1 MSSTTTAS
9 AFSSSE
15 TEALERQAEVESEA
29 PVNFAQIWNET
40 HRKVG
45 SGWIRQNG
53 YKRICLQ
60 FPDDYLPHSNAICED
75 LKAALAQADASL
87 VDVKVFILAD
97 TTYGS
102 CCVDE
107 IAAAH
112 VEADSVIHF
121 GNACRSKGTRL
132 PVLYLYP
139 VLPLKVSA
147 LLEQLMPLQTACA
160 EREVCVYL
168 DIGYQHLNEQQ
179 AAEEELGESK
189 LQTRLKETLQPKE
202 LYIEMYPPPAEDQ
215 SAGSGAEKNEPK
227 PDTERIC
234 IFVGADN
241 QRFANL
247 SLTAPAAQ
255 WHIFDGATNVLSAK
269 NPLTAQYIRRRY
281 YYIEKCKD
289 AQTLG
294 LIVATL
300 TADGYLDIVARLQS
314 MAKSRGIKTQLISV
328 GRINPAKLANF
339 LEIDCFVLIGCPF
352 NNMYNSKEYYK
363 PIVSVFEAEMALNP
377 AWHMKYPEAYVT
389 DFKQL
394 LPEGRSFLAYDG
406 DTMPAQDVSL
416 VSGRMRGNAPND
428 IVEAATDAAST
439 ALATQA
445 KMALMTTDT
454 GLSFE
459 DRTWQG
465 LVPALGQTEPA
476 KLQQGLSGIPI
487 KYSHD

>member
-1 MSSTTTAS
+1 MTAS
-9 AFSSSE
+9 AFSSLD
-15 TEALERQAEVESEA
+15 TAALERQAELTAEL
-29 PVNFAQIWNET
+29 PVIFEQIWNET
-40 HRKVG
+40 HKKV
-45 SGWIRQNG
+45 SSNWIRQNG

-60 FPDDYLPHSNAICED
+60 FPDDYLPHSNAISTY
-75 LKAALAQADASL
+75 LQTALAAEEC
-87 VDVKVFILAD
+87 KIFILAD

-112 VEADSVIHF
+112 VEADSMIHF
-121 GNACRSKGTRL
+121 GNACRSKASRL

-139 VLPLKVSA
+139 VLSIDLA
-147 LLEQLMPLQTACA
+147 TILQQLATLQPECG

-168 DIGYQHLNEQQ
+168 DIGYQHLYEQQ
-179 AAEEELGESK
+179 PAGGVLTEGEDT
-189 LQTRLKETLQPKE
+189 LYNQLRDVLQPKK
-202 LYIEMYPPPAEDQ
+202 LLIEPYPPPAEDFIESKQ
-215 SAGSGAEKNEPK
+215 LAESANA
-227 PDTERIC
+227 ERIC

-241 QRFANL
+241 QSFANL
-247 SLTAPAAQ
+247 SLTTKAFQ
-255 WHIFDGATNVLSAK
+255 WHILDGAKGTLSAK

-300 TADGYLDIVARLQS
+300 SAVGYLDVVTRLQE

-394 LPEGRSFLAYDG
+394 LPKGRSFLPFD
-406 DTMPAQDVSL
+406 AQAVQPQDMSL
-416 VSGRMRGNAPND
+416 VSGRMRGGTGCD
-428 IVEAATDAAST
+428 ETVDASNT
-439 ALATQA
+439 TVATQA

-454 GLSFE
+454 GLTFE

-465 LVPALGQTEPA
+465 LDPALGQTEPA

>member
-1 MSSTTTAS
+1 MTAS
-9 AFSSSE
+9 AFSSQD
-15 TEALERQAEVESEA
+15 TAALERQTELAVES
-29 PVNFAQIWNET
+29 PVTFEQIWNET
-40 HRKVG
+40 HKKV
-45 SGWIRQNG
+45 SIGWIRQNG

-60 FPDDYLPHSNAICED
+60 FPDDYLPHSNAISTCLQLALTVED
-75 LKAALAQADASL
+75 CKI
-87 VDVKVFILAD
+87 FILAD

-112 VEADSVIHF
+112 VEADSIIHF
-121 GNACRSKGTRL
+121 GNACRSKASRL

-139 VLPLKVSA
+139 VLPLELSTM
-147 LLEQLMPLQTACA
+147 LQQLATLQPECT
-160 EREVCVYL
+160 ERDVCVYL
-168 DIGYQHLNEQQ
+168 DIGYQHLYEHQL
-179 AAEEELGESK
+179 AEGEDTLFSQLRDVLRPKK
-189 LQTRLKETLQPKE
+189 LL
-202 LYIEMYPPPAEDQ
+202 IEVYPPPAEDCIENKQ
-215 SAGSGAEKNEPK
+215 PAESETASP
-227 PDTERIC
+227 TERIC
-234 IFVGADN
+234 IFIGADN

-247 SLTAPAAQ
+247 SLTTTAFQ
-255 WHIFDGATNVLSAK
+255 WHIFDGASATLSAK

-300 TADGYLDIVARLQS
+300 SAVGYLDVVSRLQE

-394 LPEGRSFLAYDG
+394 LPEGRSFLAFDAQAVQ
-406 DTMPAQDVSL
+406 PQDVSL
-416 VSGRMRGNAPND
+416 VSGRMRGGTAGN
-428 IVEAATDAAST
+428 EAVDSST
-439 ALATQA
+439 TVATQA

-454 GLSFE
+454 GLTFE

-465 LVPALGQTEPA
+465 LDPALGQTEPA
-476 KLQQGLSGIPI
+476 KLQKGLSGIPI
-487 KYSHD
+487 NYSHD

>member
-1 MSSTTTAS
+1 M
-9 AFSSSE
+9 
-15 TEALERQAEVESEA
+15 
-29 PVNFAQIWNET
+29 
-40 HRKVG
+40 
-45 SGWIRQNG
+45 
-53 YKRICLQ
+53 
-60 FPDDYLPHSNAICED
+60 
-75 LKAALAQADASL
+75 
-87 VDVKVFILAD
+87 AD

-121 GNACRSKGTRL
+121 GNACRSKASRL

-139 VLPLKVSA
+139 VLPLELPEVLK
-147 LLEQLMPLQTACA
+147 QLVPLQSECA

-168 DIGYQHLNEQQ
+168 DIGYQHLHDQQ
-179 AAEEELGESK
+179 TVLAEGEDTLYSQLREVLLPKK
-189 LQTRLKETLQPKE
+189 LT
-202 LYIEMYPPPAEDQ
+202 IEVYPAPAED
-215 SAGSGAEKNEPK
+215 SAENKQPVESESASSA
-227 PDTERIC
+227 ERIC
-234 IFVGADN
+234 IFVGGDN

-247 SLTAPAAQ
+247 SLTTTAYQ
-255 WHIFDGATNVLSAK
+255 WYILDGATVKLSLK

-300 TADGYLDIVARLQS
+300 SAVGYLDVVTRLQT

-394 LPEGRSFLAYDG
+394 LPEGKSFLAFD
-406 DTMPAQDVSL
+406 AQAVQEQDVSL
-416 VSGRMRGNAPND
+416 VSGRMRGGNVGND
-428 IVEAATDAAST
+428 DTVETATGT
-439 ALATQA
+439 VATQA
-445 KMALMTTDT
+445 KMALMTSNT
-454 GLSFE
+454 GLTFE

-465 LVPALGQTEPA
+465 LDPALGQTEPA

>member
-1 MSSTTTAS
+1 YIMSNTTAS
-9 AFSSSE
+9 AFS
-15 TEALERQAEVESEA
+15 TLDTAVLERQTEA
-29 PVNFAQIWNET
+29 PNEPIVTFEQIWNET
-40 HRKVG
+40 HEKV
-45 SGWIRQNG
+45 SLGWIRQNA

-60 FPDDYLPHSNAICED
+60 FPDDYLPHSNAISTC
-75 LKAALAQADASL
+75 LKNALAAEDC
-87 VDVKVFILAD
+87 KVFILAD

-112 VEADSVIHF
+112 VESDSVIHF
-121 GNACRSKGTRL
+121 GNACRSKASRL

-139 VLPLKVSA
+139 VLPLA
-147 LLEQLMPLQTACA
+147 LPQMLKQLATLQTECA
-160 EREVCVYL
+160 EREVCVYF
-168 DIGYQHLNEQQ
+168 DIGYQHLYE
-179 AAEEELGESK
+179 GEDTLYS
-189 LQTRLKETLQPKE
+189 QVREVLQPKK
-202 LYIEMYPPPAEDQ
+202 LHIEVYPPPAEDCNEVKQ
-215 SAGSGAEKNEPK
+215 QEEAANEAASA
-227 PDTERIC
+227 ERIC

-247 SLTAPAAQ
+247 SLTTTALQ
-255 WHIFDGATNVLSAK
+255 WHILDGATATISLK

-300 TADGYLDIVARLQS
+300 SAVGYLDVVSRLQT

-377 AWHMKYPEAYVT
+377 AWHMKYPAAYVT

-394 LPEGRSFLAYDG
+394 LPEGRSFLPFDAAAVPD
-406 DTMPAQDVSL
+406 QDVSL
-416 VSGRMRGNAPND
+416 VSGRVRGGQENNET
-428 IVEAATDAAST
+428 VETAANT
-439 ALATQA
+439 AVATRA
-445 KMALMTTDT
+445 KMALMTSDT

-465 LVPALGQTEPA
+465 LDPALGQTEPA
-476 KLQQGLSGIPI
+476 KIQQGLSGIPI

>member
-1 MSSTTTAS
+1 MSASTTTAS
-9 AFSSSE
+9 AFS
-15 TEALERQAEVESEA
+15 TQDTAALEREAELQTEL
-29 PVNFAQIWNET
+29 PVTFEQIWNET
-40 HRKVG
+40 HKRVS

-60 FPDDYLPHSNAICED
+60 FPDDYLPHSNAINISLSE
-75 LKAALAQADASL
+75 ALASEEC
-87 VDVKVFILAD
+87 KIFIMAD

-121 GNACRSKGTRL
+121 GNACRSKASRL

-139 VLPLKVSA
+139 VLPLQLPAMLQQLAA
-147 LLEQLMPLQTACA
+147 LQPECA

-168 DIGYQHLNEQQ
+168 DIGYQHLYEQQ
-179 AAEEELGESK
+179 HAALAEGEDT
-189 LQTRLKETLQPKE
+189 LYGQLREVLQPKKLTIE
-202 LYIEMYPPPAEDQ
+202 LYPAPAEDCVENKPN
-215 SAGSGAEKNEPK
+215 SAASEIASAAAA
-227 PDTERIC
+227 ERIC
-234 IFVGADN
+234 IFVGSDN

-247 SLTAPAAQ
+247 SLTTTASQ
-255 WHIFDGATNVLSAK
+255 WHIYDGATATLSAK

-300 TADGYLDIVARLQS
+300 SAVGYLDVVTRLQT

-377 AWHMKYPEAYVT
+377 AWHMRYPEAYVT

-394 LPEGRSFLAYDG
+394 LPEGRSFLPFDAQ
-406 DTMPAQDVSL
+406 AVQQQDVSL
-416 VSGRMRGNAPND
+416 VSGRMRGANAESD
-428 IVEAATDAAST
+428 DTVETGTST
-439 ALATQA
+439 VATQA
-445 KMALMTTDT
+445 KMALMTTNT

-465 LVPALGQTEPA
+465 LDPALGQTEPA
-476 KLQQGLSGIPI
+476 KLQKGLSGIPI
-487 KYSHD
+487 KYSHDD

>member
-1 MSSTTTAS
+1 MSNSTAS
-9 AFSSSE
+9 AFSSLDTAALDRQ
-15 TEALERQAEVESEA
+15 TEVPDEH
-29 PVNFAQIWNET
+29 PVTFEQIWNET
-40 HRKVG
+40 HKKV
-45 SGWIRQNG
+45 SIGWIRQNG

-60 FPDDYLPHSNAICED
+60 FPDDYLPHSNAISTC
-75 LKAALAQADASL
+75 LQTALASDEC
-87 VDVKVFILAD
+87 KIFILAD

-121 GNACRSKGTRL
+121 GNACRSKASRL

-139 VLPLKVSA
+139 VLPLQLPKVLQQLAA
-147 LLEQLMPLQTACA
+147 LQPECE
-160 EREVCVYL
+160 EREVYVYL
-168 DIGYQHLNEQQ
+168 DIGYQHLCEQQ
-179 AAEEELGESK
+179 PPSAELADGED
-189 LQTRLKETLQPKE
+189 TLFSQVREVLRPKK
-202 LYIEMYPPPAEDQ
+202 LYIEVYPPPAEDTAESKQ
-215 SAGSGAEKNEPK
+215 QATESSA
-227 PDTERIC
+227 ERIC
-234 IFVGADN
+234 IFIGGDN

-247 SLTAPAAQ
+247 SLTTTALQ
-255 WHIFDGATNVLSAK
+255 WHILDGATATLSAK

-300 TADGYLDIVARLQS
+300 SAVGYLDVVTRLQT
-314 MAKSRGIKTQLISV
+314 MAKSRGVKTQLISV

-394 LPEGRSFLAYDG
+394 LPEGRSFLSFDAD
-406 DTMPAQDVSL
+406 AVQVQDVSL
-416 VSGRMRGNAPND
+416 VSGRMRGATGSGD
-428 IVEAATDAAST
+428 DAVETASNT
-439 ALATQA
+439 VATQA

-454 GLSFE
+454 GLTFE

-465 LVPALGQTEPA
+465 LDPMLGQTEPA

>member
-1 MSSTTTAS
+1 MTSSGTDTAS
-9 AFSSSE
+9 AFSSSD
-15 TEALERQAEVESEA
+15 TAALERETDTEGQVVTFE
-29 PVNFAQIWNET
+29 QIWNES
-40 HRKVG
+40 HRELT
-45 SGWIRQNG
+45 SQWIRKNG
-53 YKRICLQ
+53 YKRVCLQ
-60 FPDDYLPHSNAICED
+60 FPDDYLPHSNGISVD
-75 LKAALAQADASL
+75 LTKLLAPEE
-87 VDVKVFILAD
+87 VKVFIMAD

-121 GNACRSKGTRL
+121 GNACRSRACRL

-139 VLPLKVSA
+139 KFALDEGN
-147 LLEQLMPLQTACA
+147 LLEKLQTLRPECG

-168 DIGYQHLNEQQ
+168 DIGYHYLQDNE
-179 AAEEELGESK
+179 LSK
-189 LQTRLKETLQPKE
+189 KLTEALQPKE
-202 LYIEMYPPPAEDQ
+202 LILEQFPVPEGNKEN
-215 SAGSGAEKNEPK
+215 SK
-227 PDTERIC
+227 PSELERLS
-234 IFVGADN
+234 IFIGADN

-247 SLTAPAAQ
+247 SLTAPAAK
-255 WHIFDGATNVLSAK
+255 WYIFDGSTGSLSAK

-281 YYIEKCKD
+281 FHIEKCKD

-300 TADGYLDIVARLQS
+300 SAEGYLDVVARLQT
-314 MAKSRGIKTQLISV
+314 MAKGRGIKTQLISV

-352 NNMYNSKEYYK
+352 NNMYDSKEYYK

-377 AWHMKYPEAYVT
+377 AWYMKYPEAYVT

-394 LPEGRSFLAYDG
+394 LPEGRSFLPFDKEAI
-406 DTMPAQDVSL
+406 PEHDVSL
-416 VSGRMRGNAPND
+416 VSGKMRGAVRD
-428 IVEAATDAAST
+428 SVETSGDPASL

-445 KMALMTTDT
+445 KMSLMTTDS
-454 GLSFE
+454 GLTFE

-465 LVPALGQTEPA
+465 LDPALGQTEPA
-476 KLQQGLSGIPI
+476 QVQQGLSGIPI
-487 KYSHD
+487 KYSHQ

>member
-1 MSSTTTAS
+1 MSSSATGTAS
-9 AFSSSE
+9 AFSSSD
-15 TEALERQAEVESEA
+15 TAALERNTETEQAVT
-29 PVNFAQIWNET
+29 FDQIWNEN
-40 HRKVG
+40 HRKV
-45 SGWIRQNG
+45 SGDWIRQNG
-53 YKRICLQ
+53 YKRVCLQ
-60 FPDDYLPHSNAICED
+60 FPDDYLPHSNAISV
-75 LKAALAQADASL
+75 ALTELLASE
-87 VDVKVFILAD
+87 DVKVFILAD

-121 GNACRSKGTRL
+121 GNACRSRATRL

-139 VLPLKVSA
+139 EMPLEVSA
-147 LLEQLMPLQTACA
+147 LLEKLQTLRLESK

-168 DIGYQHLNEQQ
+168 DIGYQNLEG
-179 AAEEELGESK
+179 EELRKQLE
-189 LQTRLKETLQPKE
+189 EALQPKNLLLE
-202 LYIEMYPPPAEDQ
+202 LFPPIGGESSTNAT
-215 SAGSGAEKNEPK
+215 NL
-227 PDTERIC
+227 ERIC
-234 IFVGADN
+234 IFIGADN

-247 SLTAPAAQ
+247 SLTAPAAVQ
-255 WHIFDGATNVLSAK
+255 WYVYDGAAATLSSK

-281 YYIEKCKD
+281 FHIEKCKD

-300 TADGYLDIVARLQS
+300 TAEGYLDVVARLQT
-314 MAKSRGIKTQLISV
+314 MAKGRGIKTQLISV

-352 NNMYNSKEYYK
+352 NNMYDSKEYYK

-377 AWHMKYPEAYVT
+377 AWHMRYPEAYVT

-394 LPEGRSFLAYDG
+394 LPEGRSFLAFDVEAI
-406 DTMPAQDVSL
+406 PENDVSL
-416 VSGRMRGNAPND
+416 VSGKLRGAVNESLETAGDP
-428 IVEAATDAAST
+428 ASL

-465 LVPALGQTEPA
+465 LDPALGQTEPA
-476 KLQQGLSGIPI
+476 QLQQGLSGIPI
-487 KYSHD
+487 KYTHQ

>member
-1 MSSTTTAS
+1 MSSSATGTAS
-9 AFSSSE
+9 AFSSSD
-15 TEALERQAEVESEA
+15 TAALERETETENQV
-29 PVNFAQIWNET
+29 VNYEQIWNEN
-40 HRKVG
+40 HRKV
-45 SGWIRQNG
+45 SSDWIRQNG
-53 YKRICLQ
+53 YKRVCLQ
-60 FPDDYLPHSNAICED
+60 FPDDYLPHSNGISVD
-75 LKAALAQADASL
+75 LKQLLAPE
-87 VDVKVFILAD
+87 DVKVFILAD

-121 GNACRSKGTRL
+121 GNACRSRVFRL

-139 VLPLKVSA
+139 ELPLNVA
-147 LLEQLMPLQTACA
+147 NLLEQLQTLRPACG
-160 EREVCVYL
+160 EKKVCLYL
-168 DIGYQHLNEQQ
+168 DIGYHYIKSDDLYI
-179 AAEEELGESK
+179 K
-189 LQTRLKETLQPKE
+189 LKEALQPKE
-202 LYIEMYPPPAEDQ
+202 LLLNVFPATEE
-215 SAGSGAEKNEPK
+215 SSTTSI
-227 PDTERIC
+227 DTSSEFETIS

-247 SLTAPAAQ
+247 SLTSTAPQQ
-255 WHIFDGATNVLSAK
+255 WYIFEGSTGSLSTK

-281 YYIEKCKD
+281 FYIEKCKD

-300 TADGYLDIVARLQS
+300 TSEGYLDVVARLQT

-352 NNMYNSKEYYK
+352 NNMYDSKEYYK

-394 LPEGRSFLAYDG
+394 LPEGRSFLAFDKEAI
-406 DTMPAQDVSL
+406 PEQDVSL
-416 VSGRMRGNAPND
+416 VSGKVRGAVNESLETAGDP
-428 IVEAATDAAST
+428 ASL

-445 KMALMTTDT
+445 KMSLMTTDT
-454 GLSFE
+454 GLTFE

-465 LVPALGQTEPA
+465 LDPALGQTEPA
-476 KLQQGLSGIPI
+476 QLQQGLSGIPI
-487 KYSHD
+487 KYTHQ

>member
-1 MSSTTTAS
+1 MTSSETSAS
-9 AFSSSE
+9 AFSSSD
-15 TEALERQAEVESEA
+15 TAALERQAEVEQ
-29 PVNFAQIWNET
+29 PVTLEQIWNEN
-40 HRKVG
+40 HRRSCVD
-45 SGWIRQNG
+45 WIRKSG
-53 YKRICLQ
+53 YKRVCLQ
-60 FPDDYLPHSNAICED
+60 FPDDYLPHSNAISVG
-75 LKAALAQADASL
+75 LKELLAPE
-87 VDVKVFILAD
+87 DVKVFILAD

-112 VEADSVIHF
+112 VDADSVIHF
-121 GNACRSKGTRL
+121 GNACRSRATRL

-139 VLPLKVSA
+139 ELPLDVNV
-147 LLEQLMPLQTACA
+147 LLDKLLSLRADSKDRQL
-160 EREVCVYL
+160 CVYL
-168 DIGYQHLNEQQ
+168 DIGYQYLYGEQ
-179 AAEEELGESK
+179 
-189 LQTRLKETLQPKE
+189 LKKQLLEALEPKE
-202 LYIEMYPPPAEDQ
+202 LLLELFPPIEADSKTTKETT
-215 SAGSGAEKNEPK
+215 SL
-227 PDTERIC
+227 ERIC
-234 IFVGADN
+234 IFIGADN

-247 SLTAPAAQ
+247 SLTAPAAVQ
-255 WHIFDGATNVLSAK
+255 WHIYDGSSGSLSSK
-269 NPLTAQYIRRRY
+269 NPLTAQFIRRRY
-281 YYIEKCKD
+281 FHIEKCKD

-300 TADGYLDIVARLQS
+300 SAEGYLDVVTRLQT
-314 MAKSRGIKTQLISV
+314 MAKGRGIKTQLISV

-352 NNMYNSKEYYK
+352 NNMYDSKEYYK

-377 AWHMKYPEAYVT
+377 AWHMRYPEAYVT

-394 LPEGRSFLAYDG
+394 LPEGRSFLPFDAADI
-406 DTMPAQDVSL
+406 PENDVSL
-416 VSGRMRGNAPND
+416 VSGRLRGAVND
-428 IVEAATDAAST
+428 SLQTAGDPASL

-465 LVPALGQTEPA
+465 LDPALGQTEPA

-487 KYSHD
+487 NYSHQ